1 MANEAGWDFGSPGFG
16 AVEADAATV
25 RTYDP
30 ALGYWYDKPLAG
42 PPFTDVTGHVW
53 ASKWHH
59 DTHIAGLRRN
69 IEACDHHL
77 AHLDDPTPWW
87 MGEPP
92 TTEQR
97 ERRRA
102 ELENEK
108 TAILSELA
116 CLGQDLTALEPP
128 AKQKTKRK

>member
-1 MANEAGWDFGSPGFG
+1 MANEAGWSFVSPGFRE
-16 AVEADAATV
+16 VETDVATV
-25 RTYDP
+25 RTFDP
-30 ALGYWYDKPLAG
+30 AKGYWYDKPLAG

-53 ASKWHH
+53 ASKWH
-59 DTHIAGLRRN
+59 DDAHIAGLRRN
-69 IEACDHHL
+69 VEACDHHL
-77 AHLDDPTPWW
+77 AHLDDETPWW

-108 TAILSELA
+108 AAILAELA
-116 CLGQDLTALEPP
+116 SLGEDVSGLEPP
-128 AKQKTKRK
+128 AKRTTKKK